1 MSAGEVLETAC
12 IRAATAL
19 LQCLPD
25 DGMFWKGKQMHQ
37 LGFIII
43 AKVLLYSKRVKIM
56 IELLVKTV
64 SNGENLRKH

>member
-1 MSAGEVLETAC
+1 
-12 IRAATAL
+12 
-19 LQCLPD
+19 
-25 DGMFWKGKQMHQ
+25 MHQ